1 MSASRGATLGTRID
15 RGISLIMPLRFV
27 RQLHTQTAQS
37 LVLPVKLGAPF
48 SSRLAARVPSSNRQ
62 IPFISTLRISFGLRL
77 RLPQLLI
84 IHY

>member
-1 MSASRGATLGTRID
+1 LQATNGRRAVGNTNRLKAV
-15 RGISLIMPLRFV
+15 PLRFV

-48 SSRLAARVPSSNRQ
+48 SSRLAARVPSSNRH